1 MVHSSLYSVAQ
12 TDSDTVEQTF
22 SETELHSC
30 RELVLDNYTIRTGAL
45 RLDCRSDVS
54 DLTQHMENNLLRS
67 LACFIVQPNDKVD
80 TAKLSVSVKLPALVF
95 IDSKTLLFLY
105 SAALFLIDRSAGSP
119 IKGVCP

>member
-1 MVHSSLYSVAQ
+1 MVHSSLYSVEQ

-45 RLDCRSDVS
+45 RLDCRSVVS
-54 DLTQHMENNLLRS
+54 ELTQHMENNLLRS

-95 IDSKTLLFLY
+95 INSKTLLFLY
-105 SAALFLIDRSAGSP
+105 SAALFLIDCSAGTT

>member
-45 RLDCRSDVS
+45 RLDCRSVVS
-54 DLTQHMENNLLRS
+54 ELTQHMENNLLRS

-80 TAKLSVSVKLPALVF
+80 TAKLSVKLPALVF

-105 SAALFLIDRSAGSP
+105 SAALFLIDCSAGTP